1 MKEKQRIFDLI
12 NIKEWEVKCAVVVSC
27 VFVVIFVYIDIYEK
41 YSLYIDAIENLTTNI
56 LNAFIGLLGFSLSGI
71 AIIVSMF
78 SKKEVELIEKDSGR
92 GAINNILSS
101 YVFLAKNIGIQCLV
115 LIVIYFI
122 TYSERVLFPVTCF
135 YLLVWLECYHVTF
148 IIFYTI
154 ALVKNCVKLYQIK
167 NIYGKISETK
177 KTMYDEINEVK
188 NDYIFSTLSNICRCT
203 NEEVVK
209 DLIRFIEE
217 GEIKNKNEILKYIKN
232 QYNIKE

>member
-1 MKEKQRIFDLI
+1 M
-12 NIKEWEVKCAVVVSC
+12 
-27 VFVVIFVYIDIYEK
+27 
-41 YSLYIDAIENLTTNI
+41 
-56 LNAFIGLLGFSLSGI
+56 
-71 AIIVSMF
+71 
-78 SKKEVELIEKDSGR
+78 
-92 GAINNILSS
+92 
-101 YVFLAKNIGIQCLV
+101 
-115 LIVIYFI
+115 
-122 TYSERVLFPVTCF
+122 
-135 YLLVWLECYHVTF
+135 TF